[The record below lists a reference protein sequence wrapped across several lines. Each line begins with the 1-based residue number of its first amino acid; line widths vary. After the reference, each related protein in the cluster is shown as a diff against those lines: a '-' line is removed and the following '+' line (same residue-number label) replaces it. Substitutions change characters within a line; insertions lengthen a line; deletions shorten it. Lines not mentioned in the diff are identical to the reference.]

1 MDFSD
6 GSFDEPIGETV
17 ENIFSDTETD
27 LIVCHPSIIDAAF
40 IMSNRQLSDWIYL
53 AFREDGTT
61 IWQASDESGIAVVSI
76 EGEINI
82 TKI

>member
-6 GSFDEPIGETV
+6 GNLDEPIGQAV
-17 ENIFSDTETD
+17 ENICRAADAD
-27 LIVCHPSIIDAAF
+27 IIVCHRSIIDAAF
-40 IMSNRQLSDWIYL
+40 IMSNRQLSDWVYL

-61 IWQASDESGIAVVSI
+61 IWRAPDKSGIAVVSA

-82 TKI
+82 TQL